1 VKICDSKDEELNKAR
16 TQRRGN
22 KAMKPKTSKPQLATR
37 KIFLFHLVSFETYTC
52 GDRKSEK
59 A

>member
-22 KAMKPKTSKPQLATR
+22 KAMKPKTSKPKLATR
-37 KIFLFHLVSFETYTC
+37 KILFLHLVSFETYTC
-52 GDRKSEK
+52 GDRKR
-59 A
+59 